1 MLIKGLQKLTLLDFP
16 GHIACT
22 VFTGGC
28 NLRCPF
34 CHNALLV
41 TEIDDERIKEDD
53 FFAFL
58 RDRKGRL
65 DGVAVTGGEPLLQQ
79 DAEDFI
85 AKIKQLGFSVKLDT
99 NGTFPDKLKKII
111 DKKLVDYIA
120 IDIKNSP
127 QKYALTA
134 GLCKIDTDKIKQ
146 SVDMVMAS
154 GIDYE
159 FRTTVPKEL
168 FEESDFEEIGKFIKG
183 AKRYFLQ
190 EFKDSGNLIEEG
202 LFTPESKEKMEK
214 YAEIARKYVEKAEVR
229 GI

>member
-41 TEIDDERIKEDD
+41 TELDDEFIKEED
-53 FFAFL
+53 FFDFL
-58 RDRKGRL
+58 KDRKGRL
-65 DGVAVTGGEPLLQQ
+65 DGVAVTGGEPLLQK
-79 DAEDFI
+79 DAEQFI
-85 AKIKQLGFSVKLDT
+85 AKIKQLGFAVKLDT
-99 NGTFPDKLKKII
+99 NGTFPDKLKQII

-120 IDIKNSP
+120 VDIKNSP
-127 QKYALTA
+127 QKYAVTV
-134 GLCKIDTDKIKQ
+134 GLSHLDVDKIKQ
-146 SVDMVMAS
+146 SVDMIMAS

-168 FEESDFEEIGKFIKG
+168 FEENDFEEIGKFIKG

-202 LFTPESKEKMEK
+202 FFTPESKEQMEK
-214 YAEIARKYVEKAEVR
+214 YASIARKYVDRAEVR